1 MINVAIDVIDLQSGM
16 LPFTHCRFY
25 LFDYANASIYLHKS
39 NTGNERMAD
48 FETDV
53 KSLEKEV
60 RPTHSHST
68 SLGNKMEKDV
78 ASSHTFTKYIVTNEE
93 GV

>member
-1 MINVAIDVIDLQSGM
+1 
-16 LPFTHCRFY
+16 
-25 LFDYANASIYLHKS
+25 
-39 NTGNERMAD
+39 MAD